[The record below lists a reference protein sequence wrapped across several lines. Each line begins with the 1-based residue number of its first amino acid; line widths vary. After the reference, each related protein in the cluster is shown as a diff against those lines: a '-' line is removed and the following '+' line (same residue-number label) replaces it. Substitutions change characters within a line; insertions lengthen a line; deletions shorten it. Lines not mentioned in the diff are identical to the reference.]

1 MNEGFKKFMNDIGIL
16 VEMWI
21 VVYGQF
27 VAHGQD
33 SATALKNTESFM
45 RATLGAA
52 INSQP
57 NGEGE
62 K

>member
-1 MNEGFKKFMNDIGIL
+1 MNEGFKKFMNSIGIL

-21 VVYGQF
+21 VVYDQF

-33 SATALKNTESFM
+33 TATALKSTESLM

-52 INSQP
+52 MNSES